1 MRVGILGGS
10 FDPPHIGHLL
20 VGQDVSDT
28 LTLDTLLIVPAGSQP
43 LKPDCQTPAAQRLR
57 MAQLCFADLPKAVI
71 DSVEVDRGG
80 LSYMVDTVETLHA
93 RWPAAELLLLVGQDV
108 VATLPRWKDT
118 ARLFSMVQLVVLQR
132 HLVVERDATDN
143 VGSLPTGAVTVA
155 TRRVDVSSTEVRG
168 RVRDGRSLAGFVTSA
183 VASYIG
189 STGLYLQDA
198 VAGGAIERA

>member
-20 VGQDVSDT
+20 VAQDVT
-28 LTLDTLLIVPAGSQP
+28 EALALDTLLIVPAGSQP
-43 LKPDCQTPAAQRLR
+43 LKTQDQSPAAHRLR
-57 MAQLCFADLPKAVI
+57 MTQLCFADLPKAVV

-80 LSYMVDTVETLHA
+80 LSYMVDTVETLHR
-93 RWPAAELLLLVGQDV
+93 RWPTAELLLLVGQDV

-132 HLVVERDATDN
+132 HLVAERGGTDD
-143 VGSLPTGAVTVA
+143 VGSLPIGAVTVT
-155 TRRVDVSSTEVRG
+155 TRRVDVSSTEVRA

-198 VAGGAIERA
+198 VAGGVVERA